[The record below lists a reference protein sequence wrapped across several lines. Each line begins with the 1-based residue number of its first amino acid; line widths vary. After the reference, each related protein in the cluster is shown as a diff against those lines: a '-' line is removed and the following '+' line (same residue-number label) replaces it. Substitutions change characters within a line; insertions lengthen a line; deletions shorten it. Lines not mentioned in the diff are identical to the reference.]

1 MVATYPKGS
10 KVPDA
15 MLKIG
20 YSLVSMNEPEK
31 ARAALQSLLVKYPK
45 SPAAA
50 KARERLGRL

>member
-1 MVATYPKGS
+1 MVATYPNGN

-20 YSLVSMNEPEK
+20 YSLVNMNEPEK
-31 ARAALQSLLVKYPK
+31 ARTALQALLVKYPK

-50 KARERLGRL
+50 KAREKLGRH